1 MIDQLTQ
8 LAFHASAHHGLGFPA
23 DYKNGTKS
31 LSIGD
36 GIAYGLIGVGAGCAM
51 AAAIGTGAGQ
61 GIAAGRAAEAVGR
74 NPEAESRIRNM
85 MIIGD
90 GIAESSAI
98 YGLIIAILL
107 LFVF

>member
-1 MIDQLTQ
+1 MINQLHE
-8 LAFHASAHHGLGFPA
+8 LASHAIVHGGLGLSPSI
-23 DYKNGTKS
+23 KNGTTH
-31 LSIGD
+31 LYTGN

-85 MIIGD
+85 MIVGD

-98 YGLIIAILL
+98 YGLIISILL

>member
-1 MIDQLTQ
+1 MAWSATKQGLTH
-8 LAFHASAHHGLGFPA
+8 LPVGNAV
-23 DYKNGTKS
+23 
-31 LSIGD
+31 
-36 GIAYGLIGVGAGCAM
+36 AYGLIGLGAGCAM
-51 AAAIGTGAGQ
+51 SAAIGTGVGQ

-107 LFVF
+107 LFVY

>member
-1 MIDQLTQ
+1 MIDTHSLMSNP
-8 LAFHASAHHGLGFPA
+8 HALGSIHSIIH
-23 DYKNGTKS
+23 TKITTGS
-31 LSIGD
+31 
-36 GIAYGLIGVGAGCAM
+36 GIAYGLIGLGAGCAM
-51 AAAIGTGAGQ
+51 SAAIGTGAGQ

-107 LFVF
+107 LFVY